1 MLRAVA
7 RPLVNVVER
16 WMPDAL
22 VFAIVLTFV
31 VALAALGLT
40 DSGPLE
46 VIRGWGDGL
55 AGLLDFIAQISIVL
69 VLGYTLAHTRPV
81 QRMLQ
86 RIARF
91 PRTPAMAYGFVTVV
105 AGIASLVSW
114 ALGLI
119 VGGIVA
125 VEVARVA
132 RSRGLRLH
140 YPLLV
145 ASAYSGYVIWHM
157 GYSGSG
163 PLAAA
168 TPGSFLEELEFGLVP
183 VTQTTFSTWN
193 IIAAVVTLVAV
204 TAAMVLLRPTADDPI
219 VELADKYPEE
229 ETPENDGGGAT
240 APDEA
245 TPRADSPVPPE
256 GSPEEPGGPPTPA
269 ERIDGTRILTLALG
283 VALVIYLL
291 LYFVQE
297 GFALTLDIVN
307 WSFLAAILL
316 IVSSPRELVGL
327 ITEAGRTVGNVLL
340 QYPLYAGIL
349 GMMSATGLVEVFS
362 QFFVNIATP
371 GTLGAWAMIS
381 GGIINF
387 FVPSGGGQFAIQG
400 PVFLQAAQ
408 ELGTDPE
415 VVIMGVAYGDQWT
428 NMVQP
433 FWTIPLLAIA
443 GLSVRDIMGYT
454 TITLFVSGIV
464 MFATLLIV
472 GAG

>member
-1 MLRAVA
+1 MLRVVA

-40 DSGPLE
+40 DSGPLD

-55 AGLLDFIAQISIVL
+55 AGLLEFIAQIAIVL

-81 QRMLQ
+81 QRMLR
-86 RIARF
+86 RIARL

-183 VTQTTFSTWN
+183 ITQTTFSTWN
-193 IIAAVVTLVAV
+193 IIAAVVTLAAV

-229 ETPENDGGGAT
+229 ETAESDGGGAT

-245 TPRADSPVPPE
+245 TPRTDSPVPPE
-256 GSPEEPGGPPTPA
+256 GSPDEPGGLPSPA
-269 ERIDGTRILTLALG
+269 ERIDSSRILTLALG
-283 VALVIYLL
+283 VALVIYLV
-291 LYFVQE
+291 LYFAQE

-316 IVSSPRELVGL
+316 IVGSPRELVGL
-327 ITEAGRTVGNVLL
+327 ITDAGRTVGNVLL

-371 GTLGAWAMIS
+371 GTLGVWAMIS

-428 NMVQP
+428 NMIQP
-433 FWTIPLLAIA
+433 FWTIPILAIA
-443 GLSVRDIMGYT
+443 GLTVRDIMGYT

-464 MFATLLIV
+464 MLATLLIV

>member
-7 RPLVNVVER
+7 RPLVNIVER
-16 WMPDAL
+16 WMPNAL

-31 VALAALGLT
+31 VALMALGLT
-40 DSGPLE
+40 DSGPATI
-46 VIRGWGDGL
+46 IRGWGDGL
-55 AGLLDFIAQISIVL
+55 AGLLDFIAQIAIVL
-69 VLGYTLAHTRPV
+69 VLGYTLAHTGPV
-81 QRMLQ
+81 ERMLQ
-86 RIARF
+86 VIARF
-91 PRTPAMAYGFVTVV
+91 PRTPAMAYGFVTVI

-132 RSRGLRLH
+132 RSRGLRIH

-145 ASAYSGYVIWHM
+145 ACAYSGYVIWHM

-168 TPGSFLEELEFGLVP
+168 TPGSFLEDLEFGLVP

-193 IIAAVVTLVAV
+193 MIAAVVTLVAV
-204 TAAMVLLRPTADDPI
+204 TAAMVLLRPRDNDPI
-219 VELADKYPEE
+219 VELADKSPEQ
-229 ETPENDGGGAT
+229 ETSENGRESDGTSGGA
-240 APDEA
+240 
-245 TPRADSPVPPE
+245 
-256 GSPEEPGGPPTPA
+256 PGGYAEEAEAADDGPPSPA
-269 ERIDGTRILTLALG
+269 ERIDGARLLTLALG
-283 VALVIYLL
+283 LALVAYLV
-291 LYFVQE
+291 LYFAQE

-316 IVSSPRELVGL
+316 LVHSPRELGAL
-327 ITEAGRTVGNVLL
+327 ITDAGKTVGNVLL

-349 GMMSATGLVEVFS
+349 GMMTATGLVDVFS
-362 QFFVNIATP
+362 RFFVNISTP

-387 FVPSGGGQFAIQG
+387 FIPSGGGQFAVQG
-400 PVFLQAAQ
+400 PIFLQAAQ
-408 ELGTDPE
+408 ELGADPAL
-415 VVIMGVAYGDQWT
+415 VIMGVAYGDQWT
-428 NMVQP
+428 NMIQP

-443 GLSVRDIMGYT
+443 GLTVRDIMGYT
-454 TITLFVSGIV
+454 VITLFVSGAV
-464 MFATLLIV
+464 MLATLLLV
-472 GAG
+472 GLL

>member
-7 RPLVNVVER
+7 RPLVNIVER

-40 DSGPLE
+40 DSGPAE

-55 AGLLDFIAQISIVL
+55 AGLLDFIAQIAIVL

-81 QRMLQ
+81 QRMLR
-86 RIARF
+86 RIARL

-105 AGIASLVSW
+105 AGIASLISW

-132 RSRGLRLH
+132 RSRGIRLH

-168 TPGSFLEELEFGLVP
+168 TPGSFLEDLEFGLVP
-183 VTQTTFSTWN
+183 ITQTTFATWN

-204 TAAMVLLRPTADDPI
+204 TAAMVLLTPRANDPI

-229 ETPENDGGGAT
+229 ETAEADGSRT
-240 APDEA
+240 TPPDENV
-245 TPRADSPVPPE
+245 PRADSPVPPE
-256 GSPEEPGGPPTPA
+256 GTPEEPDASPSPA
-269 ERIDGTRILTLALG
+269 ERVDGSRILTLALG
-283 VALVIYLL
+283 AALVVYLI
-291 LYFVQE
+291 LYFAQE

-307 WSFLAAILL
+307 WTFLAAILL
-316 IVSSPRELVGL
+316 IVGSPRELVAL
-327 ITEAGRTVGNVLL
+327 ITDAGRTVGNVLL

-349 GMMSATGLVEVFS
+349 GIMTATGLVEVFS

-371 GTLGAWAMIS
+371 GTLGAWAMLS
-381 GGIINF
+381 GGIINM
-387 FVPSGGGQFAIQG
+387 FVPSGGGQFAVQA
-400 PVFLQAAQ
+400 PVFLQAAEQ
-408 ELGTDPE
+408 LGASPE
-415 VVIMGVAYGDQWT
+415 PVIMGIAYGDQWT
-428 NMVQP
+428 NMIQP
-433 FWTIPLLAIA
+433 FWTIPILAIA